1 MANIFSDINMYPNRN
16 SGCSIE
22 INETG
27 TTLRYK
33 PGLIT
38 GTQMMLNMCGYI
50 YMYTHVYMYEFRY
63 IYIYMYTYVYI
74 YIYIYIYTYVYIQ
87 TIYVCV

>member
-50 YMYTHVYMYEFRY
+50 YMYINMFICMNLHTY
-63 IYIYMYTYVYI
+63 IYIYVYI
-74 YIYIYIYTYVYIQ
+74 YIYIYIWIYTNDICMC
-87 TIYVCV
+87 INSI